1 MDRTA
6 DAVGSGPR
14 TDASGSASDPRNG
27 EEGLGTGRWT
37 RVAGATA
44 AIALVVSM
52 ATTSCTGGGGDTAQ
66 LSQTVASSCMLCHNG
81 SQAHDYAGPGIEN
94 PHPFGDAANLDCVVC
109 HGGNGQLNTKELA
122 HVPPP
127 PQIGDRDFMDH
138 NALAYFNRLTL
149 TGIDK
154 FPDYTVNGVTY
165 TALDYLQWINP
176 GDLRVTQSERGC
188 GECHAPH
195 SESVAH
201 SMLATSAGIFS
212 GATYAIGA
220 ENEVPESVGLW
231 EDTAADLGWRAAV
244 DEAFSVGTAEIGEVG
259 ELLEYPVFSVRN
271 DDAPDAIDDNSAY
284 SAANLADDQLGD
296 GRVVQHSELHKL
308 FMEQVAFTCGDCHLG
323 SAGANNRTGD
333 YRSSGCTACHMPYS
347 LGGRSGSQ
355 DPHVNKLEPLDPDDI
370 DDPELPHVRAH
381 RIVSV
386 HKDLPNGHTVEGMDD
401 LTCAGCHQGSNRTVM
416 QYWGIRLDQNQDV
429 RRNRQYPAN
438 PADYETTKDDTRL
451 FDPELGNKEF
461 NGRNHFQYLAMED
474 YDGDGRD
481 DTPAD
486 VHHEAGMG
494 CIDCH
499 GSWDLHGGEVE
510 PGGRD
515 EIRSRMEQ
523 GVAISCESCHGS
535 ADAYAPTVAGTN
547 YQGSAGQHATDTRGN
562 ALKHVRRE
570 ADGHM
575 YLYSRLTGAK
585 HFVPQTLDTIVDNG
599 IVDPIDGDTVY
610 TDAASYAMGRVD
622 GTLANGIGP
631 IQTGHDATGFSHT
644 DRMDC
649 ATCHASWT
657 NTCMG
662 CHLEGEYNEGNNFSN
677 ITGER
682 IVFREKFAD
691 FVYQSPIMFQLGVD
705 HNGEIAQFSANT
717 KTFFRYEDLN
727 GTRSDVFAFSDRNVK
742 GNAPLADFPALSHNA
757 MMAHSIRGRVSAE
770 NEGPRYC
777 VSCHLTDN
785 ALANWGDEYDA
796 FRTAIQTGDYGSL
809 DWDLL
814 QAHIGQNTGNQLD
827 SPMFVHMVA
836 GLGSGLFLFDEDGH
850 PVNDIDT
857 NPNRKPDEVAPKSV
871 YDPAKVVY
879 DLDRIVREDGFSFAS
894 NNHPLLQP
902 GGADLTRD
910 GAVQTNLAGPL
921 GSTLLRLLAD
931 PGTGLVLDSW
941 YDADGQARGDAPAHT
956 GN

>member
-1 MDRTA
+1 
-6 DAVGSGPR
+6 
-14 TDASGSASDPRNG
+14 
-27 EEGLGTGRWT
+27 
-37 RVAGATA
+37 
-44 AIALVVSM
+44 
-52 ATTSCTGGGGDTAQ
+52 
-66 LSQTVASSCMLCHNG
+66 MLCHNG

-94 PHPFGDAANLDCVVC
+94 PHPFGTAANLDCVVC
-109 HGGNGQLNTKELA
+109 HGGNGQADTKELA

-127 PQIGDRDFMDH
+127 PQIGDREFMDH

-154 FPDYTVNGVTY
+154 FPDYTVDGVTY
-165 TALDYLQWINP
+165 TAMDYLQWVNP
-176 GDLRVTQSERGC
+176 GDLRVTQSDRGC

-212 GATYAIGA
+212 GASYAIGA
-220 ENEVPESVGLW
+220 ENEVASSVGLW
-231 EDTAADLGWRAAV
+231 EDTAADLGWRAAI
-244 DEAFSVGTAEIGEVG
+244 DQAFNIGTAEIGEVG
-259 ELLEYPVFSVRN
+259 ELIEYPVFSVRN
-271 DDAPDAIDDNSAY
+271 DDAPDAIDDNDDY
-284 SAANLADDQLGD
+284 TAANLLDDQHGD
-296 GRVVQHSELHKL
+296 GRVIHDSELHKL
-308 FMEQVAFTCGDCHLG
+308 FLEQVAFTCGDCHLG

-416 QYWGIRLDQNQDV
+416 QYWGIRLDQNEDV

-438 PADYETTKDDTRL
+438 PADYETTQDDTRL
-451 FDPELGNKEF
+451 FDPDLGNKEF
-461 NGRNHFQYLAMED
+461 NGRNHRQYLAMED

-499 GSWDLHGGEVE
+499 GSWDLHGGDVE

-535 ADAYAPTVAGTN
+535 TDSYAPTVAGTN
-547 YQGSAGQHATDTRGN
+547 YQGVSGQHATDTRGN
-562 ALKHVRRE
+562 VLKHVRRE

-575 YLYSRLTGAK
+575 YLYSRLTGEK
-585 HFVPQTLDTIVDNG
+585 HFVPQTLDTIVDSG
-599 IVDPIDGDTVY
+599 VTDPLDGGTVY
-610 TDAASYAMGRVD
+610 TDAASYAMGRID
-622 GTLANGIGP
+622 GSLATGIGP

-727 GTRSDVFAFSDRNVK
+727 NDRSEVFAFSDRNAK
-742 GNAPLADFPALSHNA
+742 GNAPLANFPALSHNA
-757 MMAHSIRGRVSAE
+757 MMAHSIRGRVTAE

-785 ALANWGDEYDA
+785 ALANWGPQYDA
-796 FRTAIQTGDYGSL
+796 FRTAIQTGDYGNL

-814 QAHIGQNTGNQLD
+814 RVHIGQNPGNQLD

-871 YDPAKVVY
+871 YDPANVVY

-902 GGADLTRD
+902 GKGDLTRD

-921 GSTLLRLLAD
+921 GATLLRLLSD
-931 PGTGLVLDSW
+931 PNNGLVLDSW
-941 YDADGQARGDAPAHT
+941 YDADGQPRGDASSHT